1 MPAELSYC
9 VVSTE
14 QRQFLR
20 YCLDAIGR
28 ERAAVPFA
36 TEVLVLDN
44 ASRDGSADA
53 AGAHPATSRLIEEPR
68 RRGAGE
74 CRIELLGHATGR
86 FCLLLDADA
95 ELEPGATAAL
105 HAALDADERA
115 AAAGAAL
122 VAEDGTARASAWR
135 FPGVRAAL
143 LGVLGLHR
151 RLVVQSRGDRV
162 RTVDW
167 CSSAALLVRRGA
179 AVAAGEL
186 DPELVDTAHGADF
199 GRRLR
204 AAGWHVLYVPEARA
218 VRHAEPDTGAE
229 DPHAI
234 AEHARNR
241 DRYLRKH
248 HRPPAVGLVR
258 ALIALRHATRAV
270 DALVRRQGGARAEA
284 RRARAALLPGR
295 SGET

>member
-14 QRQFLR
+14 QRQLLR
-20 YCLDAIGR
+20 YCLDAIAR
-28 ERAAVPFA
+28 ERAAVPFE

-44 ASRDGSADA
+44 ASRDGSAEA
-53 AGAHPATSRLIEEPR
+53 ARAHSATTTVIAGPQRN
-68 RRGAGE
+68 GAGE
-74 CRIELLGHATGR
+74 CRIELLGRATGR

-122 VAEDGTARASAWR
+122 VAEGGTPRPSAWR

-151 RLVVQSRGDRV
+151 RAVVQSRGDRV

-167 CSSAALLVRRGA
+167 CSPAALLVRRGA

-186 DPELVDTAHGADF
+186 DPELVDTAHGADL
-199 GRRLR
+199 GARLR
-204 AAGWHVLYVPEARA
+204 AAGRHVLYVPEARA
-218 VRHAEPDTGAE
+218 VRHAEPRTDE
-229 DPHAI
+229 EERQAI
-234 AEHARNR
+234 SEHARNR

-248 HRPPAVGLVR
+248 HSPPAVGAVR
-258 ALIALRHATRAV
+258 ALIALRHAARAAS
-270 DALVRRQGGARAEA
+270 ALVLRRGGARAEA

-295 SGET
+295 DDS